1 MTVQSAQQLLIK
13 ELDGRPIMWVF
24 TSTGSNTMANKE
36 AMNQPTALGA
46 RRNKMEMADPL
57 VQVSERVQRQNS

>member
-1 MTVQSAQQLLIK
+1 
-13 ELDGRPIMWVF
+13 
-24 TSTGSNTMANKE
+24 MANKE

-46 RRNKMEMADPL
+46 RQNKMEMADPL

>member
-1 MTVQSAQQLLIK
+1 MTVHSAQQLLIK

-46 RRNKMEMADPL
+46 RQNKIEMVDPL
-57 VQVSERVQRQNS
+57 AQVSERAQRQNS